1 MPLQRQQSSSTYN
14 MIPAAGGGVEWSH
27 ACDPLEKA
35 GYQSASLLCSPP
47 TRSLSTIS
55 PPPHNPR
62 DGGAEN

>member
-35 GYQSASLLCSPP
+35 GYQSASLLCSPIFP
-47 TRSLSTIS
+47 PLLS
-55 PPPHNPR
+55 PYP
-62 DGGAEN
+62 